1 MNESM
6 KFSNS
11 LTKTNTLLEKIA
23 TTCDALISALEYTT
37 EAACQYGGGILHHFE
52 SEYVDV
58 VVSTLL
64 QLKAHIARLAK
75 ELDNGL
81 IQSTKDLLLL
91 VEGMQDIEDKLT
103 MLLRENGNL
112 RSNFAFWFEEIR
124 SSIQEL
130 RENIVLL

>member
-91 VEGMQDIEDKLT
+91 VEGMQDIQDKLT
-103 MLLRENGNL
+103 MLRENGNL

-130 RENIVLL
+130 KENIVLL

>member
-37 EAACQYGGGILHHFE
+37 EAACQYGRGILHHFE

-112 RSNFAFWFEEIR
+112 RSNFAF
-124 SSIQEL
+124 
-130 RENIVLL
+130 

>member
-23 TTCDALISALEYTT
+23 TTCDAL
-37 EAACQYGGGILHHFE
+37 ILHHFE

-91 VEGMQDIEDKLT
+91 VEGMKDIKDKLT

-112 RSNFAFWFEEIR
+112 RSNFA
-124 SSIQEL
+124 S
-130 RENIVLL
+130 

>member
-112 RSNFAFWFEEIR
+112 RSNFEFWFEEIR

-130 RENIVLL
+130 KENIVLL